1 MEHLLLDREGRRRQ
15 MGVIVKKC
23 LACGTINQYIAKS
36 CKQCNSPLLADVDQ
50 ADEIMSMDPMEA
62 AVNDAVASVDGEDD
76 MVAQILR
83 EQAMKAKEIVE
94 KENAKEARKQK
105 RKKKEVNNAPFSR
118 DPVST
123 SGHGFSL
130 GGDGSQS
137 AAGKDMGGL
146 SSGTTYGGLDGSE
159 GEASSKY
166 GFKIAKESDGP
177 VMSKHMSA
185 SDEAAATW
193 SRSTGSPRK
202 RKKKDD
208 EQNGK
213 WKMKKPEE

>member
-1 MEHLLLDREGRRRQ
+1 
-15 MGVIVKKC
+15 MGAVVKKC
-23 LACGTINQYIAKS
+23 LACGTINPYMSKS

-83 EQAMKAKEIVE
+83 EQAMKAKQIVE
-94 KENAKEARKQK
+94 KENEKEARKQK
-105 RKKKEVNNAPFSR
+105 QQKKEVNNAPFSR
-118 DPVST
+118 DPVSST
-123 SGHGFSL
+123 GRGFSL
-130 GGDGSQS
+130 GGEGRSS
-137 AAGKDMGGL
+137 SGKNMGGL

-159 GEASSKY
+159 REASSKY
-166 GFKIAKESDGP
+166 GFKIAAESDGP
-177 VMSKHMSA
+177 VVSRHMSA

-193 SRSTGSPRK
+193 SRTTNGP
-202 RKKKDD
+202 KKNQNQNE
-208 EQNGK
+208 EQNNK

>member
-1 MEHLLLDREGRRRQ
+1 
-15 MGVIVKKC
+15 MGVVVKKC
-23 LACGTINQYIAKS
+23 LACGTINQYTAKS

-83 EQAMKAKEIVE
+83 EQAAQAKKIVAKENE
-94 KENAKEARKQK
+94 KEARRQK

-123 SGHGFSL
+123 SGRGFSL
-130 GGDGSQS
+130 GGE
-137 AAGKDMGGL
+137 GKASGGQGL
-146 SSGTTYGGLDGSE
+146 NGPAVGTTYGGLDGSE
-159 GEASSKY
+159 RAASEKY
-166 GFKIAKESDGP
+166 GFKIAKESDAP
-177 VMSKHMSA
+177 VMSKQMSA
-185 SDEAAATW
+185 AEEASATW
-193 SRSTGSPRK
+193 SRNSTTV
-202 RKKKDD
+202 RKKKKKSSEEND
-208 EQNGK
+208 K